1 MTRRISTWRFLS
13 SFHRILALRF
23 PIILAAVLLT
33 LGSCYNE
40 PEFIG
45 GNLIPNSDITSV
57 KIDTSFD
64 VAAFTIKTDTIT
76 TNIYSYGTLGC
87 YNSDFF
93 GKVKSDFVTRLIV
106 KKLSD
111 DLMNTK
117 PRPTADSLILKL
129 VLKKSWGT
137 EKKPIN
143 VTVYELSDSMIS
155 KKYYN
160 GLAPIDSIYYPT
172 PISLPKTYSGED
184 TLKIKLTPEFA
195 NKLINAP
202 DSAFINDYKFLKYF
216 YGLYITSDDYNG
228 TDGVLYYFY
237 YNASMTLHYKK
248 LNKKDELI
256 DTVYNYF
263 TSLYTPRFNHYIHDY
278 TKVRPDLQFSIKE
291 INSINETTVQDSV
304 FCLDGLGGVRG
315 LIKLNLAKEW
325 ISRMKIAPIA
335 INKAELRFAY
345 QDHPEFPADSSINNR
360 MYYYMSRTFDK
371 ITLTPYD
378 LLTYDTRVFETNTS
392 TYFKA
397 KNYYSIDV
405 TLQFQNILNGN
416 IKNDYILIE
425 PVDFKF
431 TYLQGLYRTGANSNP
446 VKLIITYSELHK

>member
-1 MTRRISTWRFLS
+1 MTRRISSRRFLS
-13 SFHRILALRF
+13 SFHRILALHY
-23 PIILAAVLLT
+23 PIFLAAVILT
-33 LGSCYNE
+33 FSSCYNE

-45 GNLIPNSDITSV
+45 SNLIPNSDITSV

-64 VAAFTIKTDTIT
+64 IAAYTIRTDTIT
-76 TNIYSYGTLGC
+76 TNIYSYGALGC
-87 YNSDFF
+87 YNSNFF
-93 GKVKSDFVTRLIV
+93 GKVKSDFITRLVV

-111 DLMNTK
+111 TLMKIN
-117 PRPTADSLILKL
+117 PRPVADSLILKL
-129 VLKKSWGT
+129 VLKNSWGT
-137 EKKPIN
+137 AKKPIN
-143 VTVYELSDSMIS
+143 ITVYELSDSLIS

-160 GLAPIDSIYYPT
+160 GLAPIDGMYYPT
-172 PISLPKTYSGED
+172 PISYPTTYSGED

-202 DSAFINDYKFLKYF
+202 DSAFIRDYKFLKYF

-228 TDGVLYYFY
+228 PDGVLYYFY
-237 YNASMTLHYKK
+237 YDVKMTLHYKK
-248 LNKKDELI
+248 PKSNGEIK

-278 TKVRPDLQFSIKE
+278 TKVRADLQFSIKDK
-291 INSINETTVQDSV
+291 NSINETTVQDSV
-304 FCLDGLGGVRG
+304 FCLDGLGGLRG
-315 LIKLNLAKEW
+315 LIKLNLVKDW
-325 ISRMKIAPIA
+325 ITKMPIA
-335 INKAELRFAY
+335 INKAELRFDY
-345 QDHPEFPADSSINNR
+345 QDHLEFPADSSIKNI

-378 LLTYDTRVFETNTS
+378 LLTFDTRVFETNTS
-392 TYFKA
+392 TYYKV

-405 TLQFQNILNGN
+405 TLQLQNILNGN

-425 PVDFKF
+425 PKDFKF
-431 TYLQGLYRTGANSNP
+431 SYMQGLYRTGANSNP